1 MKKGLIMFS
10 ISVSPERQREIL
22 ALQKKR
28 AATGYPQVGD
38 VLTAVKTGFTY
49 VCKQRKPFPTLRE
62 GHVTKGKQ
70 YKVIDNLDL
79 VDGHFHLIP
88 DGHGALVHL
97 SPGILKR
104 FFSINFKE
112 VAL

>member
-1 MKKGLIMFS
+1 MRKGLIVF
-10 ISVSPERQREIL
+10 SVSTSPEKQREITE
-22 ALQKKR
+22 LQKKR
-28 AATGYPQVGD
+28 AAAGYPQVGD

-79 VDGHFHLIP
+79 VDGHFHLVP
-88 DGHGALVHL
+88 DGHGALAHL
-97 SPGILKR
+97 SPRILKR
-104 FFSINFKE
+104 FFDVDFKE
-112 VAL
+112 VTL